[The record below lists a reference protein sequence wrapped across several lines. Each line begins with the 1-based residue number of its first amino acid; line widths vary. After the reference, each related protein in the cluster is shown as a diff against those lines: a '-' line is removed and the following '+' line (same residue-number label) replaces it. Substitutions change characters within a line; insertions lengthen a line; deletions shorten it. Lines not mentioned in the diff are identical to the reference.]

1 MRTRLTLVALVAV
14 GVFGAGAGCMDED
27 DFLDPFT
34 ADLRCQDVCQS
45 FEDCVDPA
53 YDVAACRSRCLDG
66 TGQDEFLEERL
77 GVCDDCLDESF
88 CGDGIYPCSGVCA
101 GFVP

>member
-1 MRTRLTLVALVAV
+1 MSKLKLLLLVTA
-14 GVFGAGAGCMDED
+14 GVLGVSAGCMSEE

-34 ADLRCQDVCQS
+34 ADLRCQDVCHS
-45 FEDCVDPA
+45 YEYCVDPN

-66 TGQDEFLEERL
+66 TGQDDLLHERL
-77 GVCDDCLDESF
+77 GDCDDCLDESF
-88 CGDGIYPCSGVCA
+88 CGDGVYPCGGVCA